1 MRDKISLLIIAGG
14 KSSRL
19 GVDKRFVQVGG
30 VGMLEKILLKSSAI
44 EFAEKFLCVEEELP
58 SLKILADRYGAKILV
73 DEIRE
78 AGAMSGIANGL
89 SRIRTDWA
97 LAVSCDMPFFEFAA
111 LLSLTEKFSSAQAVV
126 PIVGGRRQML
136 AAFYRREVAEIFASE
151 LARGQRKIFSAIKK
165 IPHEFV
171 ELSCEEKFFNV
182 NTPAD
187 LRLAR
192 ARAVNLS
199 RRTPTIS
206 IVAPKSGT
214 GKTTFIERLTKIFAA
229 QGVRVGVIKSDAHGF
244 NLDVEGKDSWRFQTA
259 GAKSVAV
266 VSPKSWFMIEQSDAR
281 ENFSVVAEKMNVDL
295 ILTESRTHGTFPAL
309 SVWRGF
315 GEVIADEKVVA
326 IFTTEPTASNEIA
339 QFNLED
345 KVAAEKICRFV
356 AGYSMLQISRS

>member
-1 MRDKISLLIIAGG
+1 
-14 KSSRL
+14 
-19 GVDKRFVQVGG
+19 
-30 VGMLEKILLKSSAI
+30 
-44 EFAEKFLCVEEELP
+44 
-58 SLKILADRYGAKILV
+58 
-73 DEIRE
+73 
-78 AGAMSGIANGL
+78 
-89 SRIRTDWA
+89 
-97 LAVSCDMPFFEFAA
+97 
-111 LLSLTEKFSSAQAVV
+111 
-126 PIVGGRRQML
+126 ML

-309 SVWRGF
+309 SLWRGF

-339 QFNLED
+339 QFDLED
-345 KVAAEKICRFV
+345 KVAAEKICRFDV
-356 AGYSMLQISRS
+356 ANFAPAIFALNLVLEKVKVANENQIAAHFDDVLPTEVAENSIQTFTSGRRIIRQLLIGQRHGD